1 MQLCSCFHFYF
12 VGSQSSVFTP
22 VPAFPVLESVCVR
35 ALHDEREKLAVNIEN
50 SAITSEI
57 PEKLK
62 AESDSQRTGEEEED
76 LEPAKKKLK
85 GG

>member
-1 MQLCSCFHFYF
+1 MKLCSCFCFYS
-12 VGSQSSVFTP
+12 VGSQSPVFTP

-35 ALHDEREKLAVNIEN
+35 ALHDEQEKPDMSTEI

-57 PEKLK
+57 TDKEK
-62 AESDSQRTGEEEED
+62 AESDSQRMEEEEG
-76 LEPAKKKLK
+76 LEPAKKRLK